1 MLKDLRPSRQSI
13 YMEIAQVVS
22 KRSTCQR
29 KKVGA
34 VLVKNNHIL
43 GTGYNGAAKGELSCA
58 EGGCDL
64 ESGHCV
70 RTIHA
75 EVNAVISAA
84 VNGVSTEDAILYTT
98 CKPCFRCYGF
108 LKNANIREVVYFE
121 KYDDGRNSEIVLTTE
136 FKNGK

>member
-1 MLKDLRPSRQSI
+1 MRPTRDQI
-13 YMEIAQVVS
+13 YMEIAEVVA
-22 KRSTCQR
+22 KRSTCLR

-43 GTGYNGAAKGELSCA
+43 GTGYNGAAKEQD
-58 EGGCDL
+58 GCD
-64 ESGHCV
+64 EVGCDIVDNHCV

-84 VNGVSTEDAILYTT
+84 VNGVSTDGAILYST

-108 LKNANIREVVYFE
+108 LKNANIKEVFYVQD
-121 KYDDGRNSEIVLTTE
+121 YDDGRNAEIVKTTR
-136 FKNGK
+136 F

>member
-1 MLKDLRPSRQSI
+1 MRPTRKQT
-13 YMEIAQVVS
+13 YMEIAEVVS
-22 KRSTCQR
+22 KRSTCLR

-43 GTGYNGAAKGELSCA
+43 GTGYNGAAKDQSSCA
-58 EGGCDL
+58 DIGCDM
-64 ESGHCV
+64 ESDHCV

-84 VNGVSTEDAILYTT
+84 VNGVSTDGAVLYST

-108 LKNANIREVVYFE
+108 LKNANIKEVFYVQD
-121 KYDDGRNSEIVLTTE
+121 YDDGRNEEIVKTTR
-136 FKNGK
+136 F